1 MEERDKSDDDKTEE
15 ASDERRKQFRE
26 QGNIANP
33 RELLASI
40 VLIVTTITLFY
51 ARDNLYIS
59 FKTMFTRAWSL
70 FSPGQLNEKQIT
82 SLAGYT
88 IQPMLPWI
96 AGGIVLL
103 VLIPV
108 FVGLLMTRFNWTWK
122 KLEFNL
128 EKMDPVAGFM
138 RMFGF
143 QSLVELIKNLIK
155 ITLIGAVMYV
165 LIKKEVLAVA
175 SFMWSDLNV
184 VSDSWN
190 VAALRLLTAMTIA
203 TFIYGVG
210 DYTYNLFRIEREMM
224 MSKRDIKDEVKSQEG
239 DPYVKSARRRMM
251 REYALRK
258 NINQVPTATF
268 VVTNPTHFSIAMR
281 YTQGM
286 TAPVVVAKGQ
296 DFLALRIREIAKEH
310 DIILVENKPLA
321 RALYKTV
328 KVGQEIPSS
337 LYSSIIEVM
346 KYIYRTRGRDYFDRF
361 GVEPGGSR
369 PEATQPKPQ
378 PSLV

>member
-1 MEERDKSDDDKTEE
+1 MEERDKDEDDKTEE
-15 ASDERRKQFRE
+15 ASEERRKQFRE

-40 VLIVTTITLFY
+40 VLIVTTVTLYY
-51 ARDNLYIS
+51 ARSDLFLS
-59 FKTMFTRAWSL
+59 FKSMFTRAWSL
-70 FSPGQLNEKQIT
+70 FSPNQLNEKQIV
-82 SLAGYT
+82 SLAGYMF
-88 IQPMLPWI
+88 QPMLPWI
-96 AGGIVLL
+96 VGGIVLL
-103 VLIPV
+103 VLVPAC
-108 FVGLLMTRFNWTWK
+108 VGLLMTRFNWTWK
-122 KLEFNL
+122 KLEFGL
-128 EKMDPVAGFM
+128 EKLNPVSGLA

-143 QSLVELIKNLIK
+143 QALVELTKNLIK
-155 ITLIGAVMYV
+155 ITLIGVVMYM
-165 LIKKEVLAVA
+165 LIKKEVLSVA
-175 SFMWSDLNV
+175 NFMWSDLNV

-190 VAALRLLTAMTIA
+190 AAALRLLTAMTIA
-203 TFIYGVG
+203 TFIYGAG
-210 DYTYNLFRIEREMM
+210 DYAYNLFRIEKEMM
-224 MSKRDIKDEVKSQEG
+224 MTKRDIKDEVKSQEG
-239 DPYVKSARRRMM
+239 DPHVKSARRRMM

-268 VVTNPTHFSIAMR
+268 IVTNPTHFSIALR

-346 KYIYRTRGRDYFDRF
+346 KYIYRTRGKDYFDRF

-369 PEATQPKPQ
+369 PAATQPKPQ